1 MLPELTAVQIV
12 LLLTLGLS
20 VGTLGATVGIGGGV
34 LLVPVLLVV
43 FPDASPAVI
52 TTISL
57 TAVVM
62 NAASANAGY
71 RRKGWQDRR
80 TGLVL
85 AAAVVPGAIAGALL
99 TRLTERGIF
108 ELIFGVALV
117 VGSIYLAVRGRR
129 LPQVTEPTETGSPR
143 HLVDRNQ
150 VVYDYRVRERLAAGI
165 ALGAGFISAFFG
177 IGGGIINV
185 PVMML
190 VLKMPANISVA
201 TSQLSLMIASL
212 AAVLVHIVITFGEW
226 DPMIRGLFV
235 GLGTLVGAQIG
246 VYLANRVSA
255 RVVLL
260 VIAATLL
267 LTGAR
272 QIFAGL

>member
-52 TTISL
+52 TSISL
-57 TAVVM
+57 TAVVL
-62 NAASANAGY
+62 NATSANLGY
-71 RRKGWQDRR
+71 RRKRWQDWR
-80 TGLVL
+80 TGWVL
-85 AAAVVPGAIAGALL
+85 IAAAVPGAIIGALL
-99 TRLTERGIF
+99 TRLTERGAF
-108 ELIFGVALV
+108 EIIFGAALV
-117 VGSIYLAVRGRR
+117 GGSLYLALRGRR
-129 LPQVTEPTETGSPR
+129 LPKVTEPSAKGSER
-143 HLVDRNQ
+143 HMVDRDNIA
-150 VVYDYRVRERLAAGI
+150 YDFRVREGLASGI
-165 ALGAGFISAFFG
+165 ALGAGFIAAFFG

-190 VLKMPANISVA
+190 VLKMPAKISVA
-201 TSQLSLMIASL
+201 TSQLELMVASF
-212 AAVLVHIVITFGEW
+212 AAVLVHFFITFGEW
-226 DPMIRGLFV
+226 DPWIRGIIV

-246 VYLANRVSA
+246 VYLAGRVSA

-260 VIAATLL
+260 VISVMLL